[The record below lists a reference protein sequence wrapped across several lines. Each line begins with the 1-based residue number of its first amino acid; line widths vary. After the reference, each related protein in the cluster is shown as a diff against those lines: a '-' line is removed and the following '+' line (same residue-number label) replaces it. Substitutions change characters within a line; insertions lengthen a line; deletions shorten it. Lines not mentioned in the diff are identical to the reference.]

1 MNEVPVSL
9 IVRSTRPP
17 RRKILRNAI
26 VVVGVLF
33 LGGIGSS
40 FYRNHAAECAIR
52 EALEETDSREPAGW
66 RLDAI
71 EEQRRAKAPRAEDN
85 AAVTVAT
92 VRVAIPKTW
101 PTRPPTS
108 NELFEAQ
115 LKRKF
120 DPPPQDAPEGGRQDV
135 DLVIELNP
143 ACFATLYE
151 RVDLPTE
158 VQMDAVL
165 TKELRAE
172 LARIQQ
178 AVDLADKLADQK
190 DGHVPIN
197 WPANPWSTPIPW
209 VDDARSVATM
219 LRFRALLQAQDND
232 LDGALRTSRAILGAG
247 RSVRDD
253 PTLYTMLMRLSL
265 QSLAVRSIQRT
276 LAQGVPSA
284 DALKETQLLLQEET
298 AEPMLQQ
305 AVRGERAIIQEGWE
319 WLLNGGA
326 PLGDFEQCAGPSTPG
341 FRTSVQIALDKP
353 RVKRGHPVLLRAMNE
368 CVDITELPIEQQADR
383 FAEVETRMKTRS
395 SDNTL
400 GRLLFPSFARCAQ
413 ANQRRQAELRTAI
426 CALAAERF
434 RQEHQRWPRSPAE
447 LEEGKY
453 LGPAPKDPF
462 TGDDLGFKLPPE
474 GGVRISSVGPLHVYQ
489 GAIRWDPKRDEID
502 FHLWN
507 REHRRQP
514 PAELL
519 PAPADK

>member
-52 EALEETDSREPAGW
+52 EALEETDRREPAGW

-253 PTLYTMLMRLSL
+253 EGNATPAPR
-265 QSLAVRSIQRT
+265 RDRR
-276 LAQGVPSA
+276 A
-284 DALKETQLLLQEET
+284 DAATGSPGRTGHYPGGVGVAFEW
-298 AEPMLQQ
+298 
-305 AVRGERAIIQEGWE
+305 RG
-319 WLLNGGA
+319 
-326 PLGDFEQCAGPSTPG
+326 
-341 FRTSVQIALDKP
+341 SVG
-353 RVKRGHPVLLRAMNE
+353 RLRAMRRA
-368 CVDITELPIEQQADR
+368 VDSRIPYQCSDCSRQTAGQA
-383 FAEVETRMKTRS
+383 
-395 SDNTL
+395 
-400 GRLLFPSFARCAQ
+400 
-413 ANQRRQAELRTAI
+413 
-426 CALAAERF
+426 
-434 RQEHQRWPRSPAE
+434 RSPRATAGHE
-447 LEEGKY
+447 R
-453 LGPAPKDPF
+453 
-462 TGDDLGFKLPPE
+462 
-474 GGVRISSVGPLHVYQ
+474 VCRH
-489 GAIRWDPKRDEID
+489 
-502 FHLWN
+502 
-507 REHRRQP
+507 HRV
-514 PAELL
+514 AH
-519 PAPADK
+519 